1 MMPPTVKRRV
11 TYGNPPMS
19 ILHVAT
25 ARSIQD
31 IVAGTIL
38 DQGVAVAIANV
49 GKLGLEVVQ
58 VSTGPIYHEI
68 S

>member
-1 MMPPTVKRRV
+1 
-11 TYGNPPMS
+11 MS